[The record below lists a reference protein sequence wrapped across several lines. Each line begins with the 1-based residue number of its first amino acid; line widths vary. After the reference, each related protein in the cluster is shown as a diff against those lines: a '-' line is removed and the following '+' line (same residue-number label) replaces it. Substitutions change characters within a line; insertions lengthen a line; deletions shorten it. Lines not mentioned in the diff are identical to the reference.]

1 MKKLNLKKMNDLSDV
16 LEVVGQGRGLK
27 LSNFTPFLCAVEA
40 VPHLSLQ
47 CLPTTS
53 RASALRCVPMMLR
66 GVNAP

>member
-1 MKKLNLKKMNDLSDV
+1 MKKLNLKKINDLFDV
-16 LEVVGQGRGLK
+16 LEVVGQGHGLK
-27 LSNFTPFLCAVEA
+27 LSNFTPFLWAVEA

-47 CLPTTS
+47 RLPTTS

>member
-16 LEVVGQGRGLK
+16 LEVVGQGCVLK

-53 RASALRCVPMMLR
+53 RTSALCCVPMMLR